1 MKLAIATD
9 DFRTVTGHIG
19 RCNGFLIY
27 EIKDSKIKNVEQRD
41 NVFTNHKM
49 NGHVDKQDHS
59 HNHRHSHASLVEGLA
74 DCSHLICTAAG
85 WRLQEDFSQ
94 AGKELIFTN
103 EKSAEEAA
111 LKFSNGTLA
120 INTDGA
126 CHSH

>member
-1 MKLAIATD
+1 MKIAIATD
-9 DFRTVTGHIG
+9 DFANVTGHVG
-19 RCNGFLIY
+19 RCNGFIVY
-27 EIKDSKIKNVEQRD
+27 EVEDGKIKNVEQRK

-49 NGHVDKQDHS
+49 HGYEDKQDHS
-59 HNHRHSHASLVEGLA
+59 HHHGHSHASLVEGLA
-74 DCSHLICTAAG
+74 DCSHLICSAAG

-111 LKFSNGTLA
+111 LKFSNETLT
-120 INTDGA
+120 INTDGT